1 MHKFISIFIA
11 ASLIVNFYPA
21 SASVAQPSNNI
32 QPASAITDP
41 PIDETEPDPYVCTYA
56 ESIGPWCRASSIGNR
71 HDHHLLRHATLGNK
85 RIVAFYGSP
94 LGRGLGVLGN
104 NTPENMLK
112 QLRAQTAEYQNILTR
127 TQVIP
132 AFHMVVT
139 VADKY
144 PGDDKNYN
152 HRVDPAVIQKWIDWA
167 KQENVWV
174 ILDIQPGRSDGITE
188 IDQIEPF
195 LYQPHVQLAID
206 PEFMVGA
213 NDIPGEN
220 LGVIDGDMI
229 NQIQARLDGIA
240 QVIGQ
245 TKVLMIH
252 QFDNRMLKN
261 KDLILNY
268 ENVEIVWDADGFG
281 GAGAKKQDY
290 DQYRNDAGFDRG
302 GIKLFY
308 VEDTPLMTPAEVM
321 QLQPMP
327 SIVIYQ

>member
-1 MHKFISIFIA
+1 MLKFLSLCIVSIFVA
-11 ASLIVNFYPA
+11 NFFPIST
-21 SASVAQPSNNI
+21 SAAQPANNL
-32 QPASAITDP
+32 QPTSAITNP
-41 PIDETEPDPYVCTYA
+41 PIDATDQDPIVCSYA
-56 ESIGPWCRASSIGNR
+56 ESIGAWCRPSAIGNR
-71 HDHHLLRHATLGNK
+71 HDQRLLQHATLGAT

-112 QLRAQTAEYQNILTR
+112 QLRAQTAEYQNILTG

-139 VADKY
+139 IADKY
-144 PGDDKNYN
+144 PGDNKIYN
-152 HRVDPAVIQKWIDWA
+152 HRVDPVVIQKWVDWA

-174 ILDIQPGRSDGITE
+174 ILDIQPGRGDVMTE

-213 NDIPGEN
+213 KGIPGDD
-220 LGVIDGDMI
+220 LGVIDGDTI
-229 NQIQARLDGIA
+229 NQIQYRLDQIA
-240 QVIGQ
+240 VAIGQ
-245 TKVLMIH
+245 TKVLIIH
-252 QFDNRMLKN
+252 QFDDRMLTN
-261 KDLILNY
+261 KDQILNY
-268 ENVEIVWDADGFG
+268 ENVEIVWDADGYG
-281 GAGAKKQDY
+281 GPYAKVQDY
-290 DQYRNDAGFDRG
+290 AQYRHEAGFDRG

-308 VEDTPLMTPAEVM
+308 IEDTPLMTPEEVM